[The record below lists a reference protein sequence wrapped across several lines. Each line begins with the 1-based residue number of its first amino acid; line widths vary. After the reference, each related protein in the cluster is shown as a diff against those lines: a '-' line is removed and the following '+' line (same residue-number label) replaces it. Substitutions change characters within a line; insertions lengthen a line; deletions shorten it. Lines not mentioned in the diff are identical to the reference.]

1 MLSDTFKYISQFRH
15 AGHQVGRKVGDMLE
29 LVTYS
34 ALNHDPELN
43 RRMNVE
49 PKLFGFSDAG
59 HKVEFVL
66 CEVPPEKR
74 NGGEIKNIESIIG
87 FVECK
92 KVGVEQT
99 VNQSFKKKFSKNPN
113 GQGFIVPFDTPVPIS
128 FTKTERGKVGV
139 YITID
144 QNEVVITDS
153 DSGDLVFKESL
164 QPYHRIIAAV
174 FEDGEFAVLSN
185 EQSLREFDKTLRS
198 CRILDIYEIREEFLV
213 GVVNECLSG
222 PQTPEKAKQ
231 SSFVALDVRKRR
243 FGTFDLRPDERD
255 LVSILV
261 ITEFAHWEQ
270 KSRNMIQACI
280 DYNLVVPD
288 ALIVEAFA
296 EFEREFGVDF
306 YAFISKETYENN
318 MNVKTIIDGLV
329 AKKAGRIFIDIA
341 DGNQKSITYDSGRLV
356 IS

>member
-29 LVTYS
+29 LITYS
-34 ALNHDPELN
+34 ALNHDPEISRLI
-43 RRMNVE
+43 NVE

-59 HKVEFVL
+59 HKVEFVV
-66 CEVPPEKR
+66 CEEPPAKR
-74 NGGEIKNIESIIG
+74 NGGEIEDIEGIIG

-99 VNQSFKKKFSKNPN
+99 VNQSFKRKFKKNPN
-113 GQGFIVPFDTPVPIS
+113 GQGFLIPFDTAIQVG
-128 FTKTERGKVGV
+128 FTKTADGKRSVDIV
-139 YITID
+139 ID
-144 QNEVVITDS
+144 QNEVVVTDS
-153 DSGDLVFKESL
+153 ESGELVLREDL
-164 QPYHRIIAAV
+164 QPYHRIVSAV
-174 FEDGEFAVLSN
+174 FDGGEFAVLGNN
-185 EQSLREFDKTLRS
+185 ESLRDFRKTLRS
-198 CRILDIYEIREEFLV
+198 CRILDIYEIREDFLV

-243 FGTFDLRPDERD
+243 FGTFDLRPDESE

-288 ALIVEAFA
+288 SLIIEAFI
-296 EFEREFGVDF
+296 EFEREFGADF
-306 YAFISKETYENN
+306 YSFISKEAYENN
-318 MNVKTIIDGLV
+318 MHV
-329 AKKAGRIFIDIA
+329 AAIVNGIVRRREGKIFVDIA
-341 DGNQKSITYDSGRLV
+341 DGNTKSINYVGGKLV

>member
-29 LVTYS
+29 LITYS
-34 ALNHDPELN
+34 ALNHDPEIG
-43 RRMNVE
+43 RRINVE

-59 HKVEFVL
+59 HKVEFVV
-66 CEVPPEKR
+66 CENPPEKR
-74 NGGEIKNIESIIG
+74 NGGEINDVESIIG
-87 FVECK
+87 FIECK

-99 VNQSFKKKFSKNPN
+99 VNQSFKRNFTKNPN
-113 GQGFIVPFDTPVPIS
+113 GQGFIIPFDTTIPIT
-128 FTKTERGKVGV
+128 FTKTANGKQG
-139 YITID
+139 IDIKID
-144 QNEVVITDS
+144 QEEVVITSNDTKS
-153 DSGDLVFKESL
+153 LVLREAL
-164 QPYHRIIAAV
+164 QPYHRIITAV
-174 FEDGEFAVLSN
+174 FDDGEFAVIGN
-185 EQSLREFDKTLRS
+185 DQSLRDFGKTLRS
-198 CRILDIYEIREEFLV
+198 CRILDIYEIREDFLV

-243 FGTFDLRPDERD
+243 FGTFDLRPNESE

-288 ALIVEAFA
+288 ELIVEAFID
-296 EFEREFGVDF
+296 FEQQFGADF
-306 YAFISKETYENN
+306 YSFISKDAYENN
-318 MNVKTIIDGLV
+318 MDVSAIIDNIV
-329 AKKAGRIFIDIA
+329 RKRDGRIFLDIA
-341 DGNQKSITYDSGRLV
+341 DRVTKSINYRDGNLI